1 MKIAIVDVN
10 FDFSSTGKIVKDLKA
25 YFESHNHEV
34 QAFYGRGNPHLTE
47 LSATKISSD
56 IETYIHAGLTRLTGF
71 TGGFSFFSTKCLIDK
86 LDFFKPDV
94 VHLHELHGYYINVYM
109 IVEWLIKKKIPV
121 VWTFHCEFM
130 YTGKCG
136 HSHECD
142 KWKTGCG
149 ECPLL
154 REYPASFF
162 DRTAYMFSRKEKLF
176 ENFEFLKIVTP
187 SEWLLGRVKQS
198 FLKNK
203 DSRVIF
209 NGVDTQNVFYPR
221 VTSPLKLACL
231 DFSKPIVL
239 AVAPNILE
247 ANKGGDWVIELA
259 KRFTFD
265 LNFVLVGVN
274 DFTRQYP
281 DNVFPF
287 ARTSDQSELAEFYS
301 VSDLFL
307 ICSKRENFPTTC
319 LESLSCGTPVI
330 GFDGGGTKETAP
342 SPYGKFVEYGDLD
355 SLENEIRNFFNRTSS
370 LADAAQCREFAVR
383 TYSKQVM
390 AQNYLNLYQEN
401 FG

>member
-1 MKIAIVDVN
+1 MKIAIIDVN
-10 FDFSSTGKIVKDLKA
+10 FDFSSTGKIVKDLMI
-25 YFESHNHEV
+25 YFESVGHEV
-34 QAFYGRGNPHLTE
+34 QAFYGRGQSNLTQ
-47 LSATKISSD
+47 LSVTKISND
-56 IETYIHAGLTRLTGF
+56 LETYFHAGLTRLTGF
-71 TGGFSFFSTKCLIDK
+71 TGCFSYFSTKYLIER
-86 LDFFKPDV
+86 LEAFKPDV
-94 VHLHELHGYYINVYM
+94 VHLHELHGYYINIYTV
-109 IVEWLIKKKIPV
+109 VDWLKKNEIPV

-136 HSHECD
+136 HSHECN
-142 KWKTGCG
+142 KWKSGCG

-154 REYPASFF
+154 KEYPASFI
-162 DRTAYMFSRKEKLF
+162 DQTAHMFSKKKKLF
-176 ENFEFLKIVTP
+176 ESFEYLKIVTP

-198 FLKNK
+198 FLSNK

-209 NGVDTQNVFYPR
+209 NGIDTDNVFYPR
-221 VTSPLKLACL
+221 MTSPQKLTGF

-239 AVAPNILE
+239 AVAPNILD

-259 KRFTFD
+259 KRFTSE
-265 LNFVLVGVN
+265 LNFILVGVN
-274 DFTRQYP
+274 NLTRHYP

-287 ARTSDQSELAEFYS
+287 PKTSDQSELAEFYS
-301 VSDLFL
+301 VSDLFV

-342 SPYGKFVEYGDLD
+342 LPYGKFVEYGDLD
-355 SLENEIRNFFNRTSS
+355 SLENEIRKFFNRTSS
-370 LADAAQCREFAVR
+370 LADANQCRDFALR